1 MTLVFA
7 SDHAGFALRGRLED
21 WARQRGDEVL
31 VFGATS
37 EEAFD
42 YPDAVDAAVR
52 ELVQNHRPFGVF
64 ICGTGIGVSIRA
76 NRYPQIRAALCC
88 SPEDAEMARLH
99 NHANV
104 LCLGG
109 RTTSPERAIEILST
123 FLSTGEDDAERH
135 ARRVEKLGLP
145 ANPC

>member
-1 MTLVFA
+1 MR
-7 SDHAGFALRGRLED
+7 S
-21 WARQRGDEVL
+21 
-31 VFGATS
+31 FGADG

-42 YPDAVDAAVR
+42 YPDAVDAAVG
-52 ELVQNHRPFGVF
+52 ELVQNHLPFAVL

-76 NRYPQIRAALCC
+76 NRYRQVRAALCC
-88 SPEDAEMARLH
+88 SPDDAEMARLH

-109 RTTSPERAIEILST
+109 RTTKPERAIAILST
-123 FLSTGEDDAERH
+123 FLGTGEDDAERH